1 MFFHVQKR
9 KLETLKCS
17 QGLLESSFDGLFEF
31 FAGNLEIVTLKVPEI
46 LLKTQKE
53 AFDVQKISQYVSRS
67 YTIFAEGCEL

>member
-17 QGLLESSFDGLFEF
+17 QGLVESSFDGFLSSS
-31 FAGNLEIVTLKVPEI
+31 ARNLKIVSLKVPEI

-53 AFDVQKISQYVSRS
+53 SIVVQKNSQYVPQS